1 MRYMQQRPPARP
13 LVVFGGG
20 RVRVMGAA
28 GRLKPDDIRHVLRAV
43 LWRLDIGN
51 DPSAVAAWDKW
62 VQDHAPKPMS
72 WGPQRPLTA
81 SLREL
86 LEGRIQVG

>member
-1 MRYMQQRPPARP
+1 MRYIQQSQPARP

-28 GRLKPDDIRHVLRAV
+28 DRLKPEDIRHVLRAV

-62 VQDHAPKPMS
+62 VSEHAPAPRS
-72 WGPQRPLTA
+72 WGVSRPLTV
-81 SLREL
+81 SLREA
-86 LEGRIQVG
+86 LEARRTA